1 MPKIELLNQEGKSLR
16 TVDLNE
22 AVFGIEPNSQA
33 VFDAV
38 VMQQASMRQGT
49 HSTKTQSQVRG
60 GKAKPWRQKGT
71 GRARAGS
78 TRLPHWR
85 GGGVVFGPTPRKYG
99 YNLNRKVRRLALNSA
114 LSQKV
119 IDDGLLLLDNLNF
132 ENVKTKE
139 FIKVMDALNLDRRT
153 LFVIGNEEEIDNA
166 YLSMRNLSNVHLLT
180 VERLNTYDVVNAKH
194 VVFTE
199 QAAVEAGEVLA

>member
-71 GRARAGS
+71 GRARAGG

>member
-1 MPKIELLNQEGKSLR
+1 MPKIDILNHEGKSLR
-16 TVDLNE
+16 TVDLNQ
-22 AVFGIEPNSQA
+22 AVFGIEPNNQA

-38 VMQQASMRQGT
+38 VMQQASLRQGT

-60 GKAKPWRQKGT
+60 GKKKPWAQKGT

-119 IDDGLLLLDNLNF
+119 LDSDLTVLENLNF
-132 ENVKTKE
+132 ENVKTQD
-139 FIKVMDALNLDRRT
+139 FVKVMDALKLERKT
-153 LFVIGNEEEIDNA
+153 LFVVGNEEDIDNA
-166 YLSMRNLSNVHLLT
+166 ALSMRNLSYVLLLT
-180 VERLNTYDVVNAKH
+180 VETLNTYDVVNAEN

-199 QAAVEAGEVLA
+199 QAIIETGEVLA

>member
-1 MPKIELLNQEGKSLR
+1 MPKIDILNHEGKSLR

-22 AVFGIEPNSQA
+22 AVFGLEPNNQA
-33 VFDAV
+33 IFDAV
-38 VMQQASMRQGT
+38 VMQQASLRQGT

-60 GKAKPWRQKGT
+60 GGRKPWRQKGT

-85 GGGVVFGPTPRKYG
+85 GGGVVFGPSPRKYG

-119 IDDGLLLLDNLNF
+119 LDNSLVGVENLNF
-132 ENVKTKE
+132 DNVKTKE
-139 FIKVMDALNLDRRT
+139 FVKLMNALNLQRKT
-153 LFVIGNEEEIDNA
+153 LFVVANEEDIDNA
-166 YLSMRNLSNVHLLT
+166 YLSMRNISSVLLLT
-180 VERLNTYDVVNAKH
+180 VETLNTYDIVNADRI
-194 VVFTE
+194 VFTE
-199 QAAVEAGEVLA
+199 KAAVEAGEVFA

>member
-22 AVFGIEPNSQA
+22 AVFGIEPNNQA
-33 VFDAV
+33 IFDAV

-71 GRARAGS
+71 GRARAGG